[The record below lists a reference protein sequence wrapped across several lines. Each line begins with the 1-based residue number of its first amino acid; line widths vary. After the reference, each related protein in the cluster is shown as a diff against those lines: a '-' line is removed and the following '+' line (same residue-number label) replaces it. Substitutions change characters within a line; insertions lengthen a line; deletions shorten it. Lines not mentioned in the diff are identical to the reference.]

1 MLVPYNRHN
10 DDDYDGGLV
19 VILTDTFMV
28 KKEKERTWVVNHYW

>member
-10 DDDYDGGLV
+10 NDDYDGGL